1 MHQRPRLLTVISF
14 SFLLLSATP
23 LLRFYHH
30 FGNDVFDIEALTQG
44 LSIKDWALVWLGLG
58 GALLARNA
66 SRILAAGLP
75 LLTILAGLELLF
87 DSRAKTNLLE
97 ASPSLWSAGLFL
109 TMQFLWIIPSAR
121 RALMS
126 PKTHWWKTP
135 RRVPLNAS
143 ANVRTG
149 FGKNFLSKVSNISRT
164 GLLLDTSA
172 DFHPGQ
178 FLEVRFL
185 LGPLCVIHCRA
196 EVVRRQLEADRG
208 KYGLRILEMRTNS
221 RVQMERYLNREMS
234 A

>member
-14 SFLLLSATP
+14 SFLLLSVTP

-30 FGNDVFDIEALTQG
+30 FGNDVFDLEALMQG

-66 SRILAAGLP
+66 SRILSAGLP
-75 LLTILAGLELLF
+75 LLTILAGLEVFF
-87 DSRAKTNLLE
+87 DTRTGTNLLE
-97 ASPSLWSAGLFL
+97 ASPSLWSAALFL
-109 TMQFLWIIPSAR
+109 VMQSLWLLPEPR
-121 RALMS
+121 RALIS
-126 PKTHWWKTP
+126 PRTHWWKTP
-135 RRVPLNAS
+135 PRVTINAS
-143 ANVRTG
+143 ANIRTG
-149 FGKNFLSKVSNISRT
+149 FGKNFVSKISNISRT
-164 GLLLDTSA
+164 GLLLDTPA

-208 KYGLRILEMRTNS
+208 KYGLRILEMKTNS
-221 RVQMERYLNREMS
+221 RVQMERYLNREIS